1 MVKGFQARAADIFKP
16 YPDEVPWELLLEG
29 DPDETRIGGYLDQ
42 ELIRV
47 AKFRGEVV
55 GVYVVKPVDR
65 TRFQLANIAV
75 AEGFRG
81 KGLGDWLLRHA
92 IGLAETK
99 GAREII
105 VSSARSQS
113 FFKKHGFEPDGE
125 NLLLTLTPE

>member
-1 MVKGFQARAADIFKP
+1 MVKGFQAKSADIYKP

-55 GVYVVKPVDR
+55 GVYVVKPLDA

-81 KGLGDWLLRHA
+81 KGLGHWLLRHA

-105 VSSARSQS
+105 VSGARTQS
-113 FFKKHGFEPDGE
+113 FFKKHGFEPAGS